1 MSYMVLPEPVCRM
14 YKERCGFIS
23 STVSKVDQLILQK
36 FMEEGYYERHLNK
49 TRALYRSRHDM
60 LLSAVKEMIPDVHIS
75 GENAGVHLLLH
86 FRDGRSEKEL
96 IQRAAE
102 KGVKVYG
109 LSEYYV
115 DGKEKEGETVILL
128 GYANMNE
135 ENIREAVK
143 LLGEAWKIKV

>member
-1 MSYMVLPEPVCRM
+1 M
-14 YKERCGFIS
+14 
-23 STVSKVDQLILQK
+23 
-36 FMEEGYYERHLNK
+36 
-49 TRALYRSRHDM
+49 
-60 LLSAVKEMIPDVHIS
+60 
-75 GENAGVHLLLH
+75 
-86 FRDGRSEKEL
+86 
-96 IQRAAE
+96 
-102 KGVKVYG
+102 KVYG

>member
-1 MSYMVLPEPVCRM
+1 
-14 YKERCGFIS
+14 
-23 STVSKVDQLILQK
+23 
-36 FMEEGYYERHLNK
+36 
-49 TRALYRSRHDM
+49 M
-60 LLSAVKEMIPDVHIS
+60 LLSAVKEMIPDVRIS